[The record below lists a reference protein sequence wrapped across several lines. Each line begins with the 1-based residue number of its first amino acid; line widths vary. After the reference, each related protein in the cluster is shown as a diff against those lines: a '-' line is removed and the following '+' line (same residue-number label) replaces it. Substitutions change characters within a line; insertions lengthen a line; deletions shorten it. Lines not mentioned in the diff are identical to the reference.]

1 MSSENNVINE
11 GEHHQITKK
20 RKLEDVE
27 EGSEKTYEALHID
40 TDELVIEA
48 EADKFLTIFERIFI
62 KETSETDVEDGPA
75 REILHKVTSAIKD
88 KIDTAFTK
96 KRADKIRKLIF
107 SIVEIIINSED

>member
-62 KETSETDVEDGPA
+62 KETDVEDGPA

-107 SIVEIIINSED
+107 SKVEIIINSED

>member
-1 MSSENNVINE
+1 MSSENNVITE

-20 RKLEDVE
+20 RKIEDVE

-48 EADKFLTIFERIFI
+48 EADKILTIFERIFL
-62 KETSETDVEDGPA
+62 KETSETDIEDGPA
-75 REILHKVTSAIKD
+75 REILDTVTSAIKG
-88 KIDTAFTK
+88 KIDAAFTK
-96 KRADKIRKLIF
+96 KRAAKILKLIF